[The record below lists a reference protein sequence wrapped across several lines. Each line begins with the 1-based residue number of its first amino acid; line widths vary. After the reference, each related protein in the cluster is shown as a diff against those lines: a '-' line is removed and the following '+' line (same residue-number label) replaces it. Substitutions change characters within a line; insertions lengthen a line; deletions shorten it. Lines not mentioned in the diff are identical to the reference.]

1 MTVFT
6 VVVELLHEIGRD
18 VGLEDWCNAA
28 HPNNSAADVHQL
40 DHHDFHPSLRPR
52 VRAPGATVHT
62 PIVGHHNAVADS
74 SVIGRQP
81 RIILLIL
88 TNNHLQY
95 Y

>member
-18 VGLEDWCNAA
+18 VGPEDWCKAA

-62 PIVGHHNAVADS
+62 PS
-74 SVIGRQP
+74 SGSVSNWSSISDN
-81 RIILLIL
+81 IINI
-88 TNNHLQY
+88 NK
-95 Y
+95 